1 MKLRAYVMIG
11 GMMLAASLTAQ
22 TLTDVINEFNEGV
35 EKVNNQE
42 YDASL
47 DHFNQVLTLAEAVGD
62 SASEMKANAEKLIPA
77 SYYKQALLFLKRR
90 QFDNAIPYLEQTIEK
105 STEYNNNE
113 ESREK
118 ATRYL
123 MQSYMMEGQ
132 RHFKNESYD
141 EALGMFDKALA
152 MNESLYKANLAK
164 GMIYFAQDEA
174 DMMMEAFGKA
184 KEGAIAKDDTETVE
198 QITEKIDDY
207 YNRFITEEMEMLDPE
222 EPEYDYVIEAC
233 EDALAANPDNP
244 RALYH
249 LALISNKQIE
259 YDTAIEYALK
269 ALENESD
276 PVWRSAIQFEL
287 GSAYQNTADYEKAC
301 EALGKVVEEPFLTRA
316 EKKMG
321 SVPGCN

>member
-1 MKLRAYVMIG
+1 MAGSV
-11 GMMLAASLTAQ
+11 SAQ
-22 TLTDVINEFNEGV
+22 TLTDVINEFNAGV

-42 YDASL
+42 YNASL
-47 DHFNQVLTLAEAVGD
+47 DHFNQVLTMAEAVGD
-62 SASEMKANAEKLIPA
+62 SANDMKASAEELIPA

-132 RHFKNESYD
+132 RNFKNESYD
-141 EALGMFDKALA
+141 EALGLFDKALA
-152 MNESLYKANLAK
+152 MNEDLYQANLAK
-164 GMIYFAQDEA
+164 GMIYYAQDEA
-174 DMMMEAFGKA
+174 DMMMEEFGKA
-184 KEGAIAKDDTETVE
+184 KVGALAKDDTETVD
-198 QITEKIDDY
+198 QINEKIDDY

-222 EPEYDYVIEAC
+222 EPDYEYVIEAC
-233 EDALAANPDNP
+233 EDALAANPGNA

-249 LALISNKQIE
+249 LALISNKNVE
-259 YDTAIEYALK
+259 YDAAIDYATK
-269 ALENESD
+269 ALENETD
-276 PVWRSAIQFEL
+276 PVWISAIHFEL
-287 GSAYQNTADYEKAC
+287 GSAYQNTADYDKAC

-316 EKKMG
+316 ERKMG